1 MVEVKFYA
9 TLRELIDGNKSLSVD
24 GVATVSELLEN
35 IVQRYPDLQEGIFDE
50 DRNIRSFVAVM
61 VNGRDVRHLN
71 GIQTVLDPND
81 TLDIFPPV
89 AGGSY
94 TESEVTVSSVSIRG
108 LPEWLIRE
116 YFFELGGATCE
127 NTQSLN
133 HIVGDCWLATWS
145 QQKVKIEGSSGM
157 GLTQFDIVI
166 EGAAGAVQQVMELFM
181 KKAQR
186 GGG

>member
-9 TLRELIDGNKSLSVD
+9 TLRELIDGNKSVSVE
-24 GVATVSELLEN
+24 GAVTVSGLLEN
-35 IVQRYPDLQEGIFDE
+35 LIERYPNLQGGIFDE
-50 DRNIRSFVAVM
+50 DGNIRSFVAVM
-61 VNGRDVRHLN
+61 VNGRDIRHLE
-71 GIQTVLDPND
+71 GIETALQGGD

-89 AGGSY
+89 AGGSQS
-94 TESEVTVSSVSIRG
+94 ESMATSVSIRG

-116 YFFELGGATCE
+116 YFVELGGAVPDK
-127 NTQSLN
+127 TQPLN
-133 HIVGDCWLATWS
+133 QIVSDRWSATWS
-145 QQKVKIEGSSGM
+145 QQKVKIKGSSGM

-166 EGAAGAVQQVMELFM
+166 EGIHESPQQIMELFM